1 MNDMSQLVSSVEVEI
16 IVSDINEPPVCNSTI
31 IIPEIVVYIPV
42 GTVIIKIICQD
53 PDVLEEY
60 KYMNFSLHA
69 GNFYFIMMR
78 E

>member
-1 MNDMSQLVSSVEVEI
+1 MNDMSQLVSSVKVDI
-16 IVSDINEPPVCNSTI
+16 MVSDINEPPVCNSTV

-53 PDVLEEY
+53 PDVLEQY
-60 KYMNFSLHA
+60 KYMDFSLHA
-69 GNFYFIMMR
+69 GKCFFYID